1 MDQAVFKN
9 MLREKGL
16 KVTNQRLTVLET
28 MAAHPGEHLTTEE
41 IYDLVKE
48 KEPEIG
54 LATVYR
60 TVQVLF
66 DLKVIDKVSFDDGF
80 TRYELRGLDQKTG
93 HQHHHAIC
101 NKCGK
106 VYSFQDDLLDA
117 LEQALFDS
125 MGFVVTNHEV
135 KLYGTC
141 KECMDKAR
149 READGKKKTE
159 ESD

>member
-1 MDQAVFKN
+1 MDQAIFKD

-16 KVTNQRLTVLET
+16 KVTNQRLNVLET

-41 IYDLVKE
+41 IYDLVRV

-66 DLKVIDKVSFDDGF
+66 ELQVIDKVSFDDGF
-80 TRYELRGLDQKTG
+80 IRYELRGMDQNSR

-101 NKCGK
+101 NICGK
-106 VYSFQDDLLDA
+106 VYSFQDDLLDT
-117 LEQALFDS
+117 LEQALYDN
-125 MGFVVTNHEV
+125 MGFAVTNHEV

-141 KECMDKAR
+141 KTCMDKLQK
-149 READGKKKTE
+149 EADGKKKTE